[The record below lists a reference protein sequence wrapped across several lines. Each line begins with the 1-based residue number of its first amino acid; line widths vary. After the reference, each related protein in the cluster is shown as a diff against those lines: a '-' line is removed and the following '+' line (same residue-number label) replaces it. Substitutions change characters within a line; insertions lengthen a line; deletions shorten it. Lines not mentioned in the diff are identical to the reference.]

1 MIMRNKK
8 KIGALVLAGTMM
20 FSMGTSVFAE
30 ETIPTV
36 DKNGQVFITKDFV
49 MAEGIDTPA
58 SQFKFTATSTTEG
71 APEATIENITFSET
85 DKETPVDG
93 IKTVSKKSNISFG
106 TFPHAGEY
114 VYTVKETRESAD
126 GVEYSEDTYT
136 LRVYVK
142 NGDSGLEI
150 RNMTAEKRTSTGI
163 TRNKVSEMKFTNTYR
178 KTTSLEITKKTEG
191 ELADKTKKF
200 DFTITIIP
208 SQTEKNPSFYTGKIG
223 EKRVTVSR
231 DTPNTFQ
238 LCNEETL
245 KFESLPAG
253 TRYVVTEMGKKDGYT
268 PSVTV
273 IENGTNT
280 VTKTANSE
288 TEEISSANEQETN
301 LVGEKDNKVTFTN
314 TYKSIPLTGIF
325 MNNLPFVIVIGIAVL
340 ALGTLA
346 VLKKQKNA
354 RQ

>member
-1 MIMRNKK
+1 MRNKK

-30 ETIPTV
+30 DTIPTV
-36 DKNGQVFITKDFV
+36 DKNGQVSITKDFV

-58 SQFKFTATSTTEG
+58 STFKFTATSTTEG
-71 APEATIENITFSET
+71 APKATISDITFVET
-85 DKETPVDG
+85 ENGTTEQG
-93 IKTVSKKSNISFG
+93 IKTVSKNSNIIFD

-114 VYTVKETRESAD
+114 VYTVTETKESAT

-208 SQTEKNPSFYTGKIG
+208 SQTEKNPSSYTGKIG
-223 EKRVTVSR
+223 EKRVTVYR

-245 KFESLPAG
+245 KFESLTAG
-253 TRYVVTEMGKKDGYT
+253 TRYVVTEMGKQDGYT

-280 VTKTANSE
+280 VNETAKSD
-288 TEEISSANEQETN
+288 TEGISSANKQETN
-301 LVGEKDNKVTFTN
+301 LVGENENKVTFTN
-314 TYKSIPLTGIF
+314 TYKNIPLTGIF

>member
-1 MIMRNKK
+1 
-8 KIGALVLAGTMM
+8 M

-30 ETIPTV
+30 EAIPTV
-36 DKNGQVFITKDFV
+36 DKNGQVSITKDFV

-58 SQFKFTATSTTEG
+58 STFKFTATSTTEG

-85 DKETPVDG
+85 DEETPVDG
-93 IKTVSKKSNISFG
+93 IKTVSKNSNISFG

-114 VYTVKETRESAD
+114 VYTVTETKESTN

-150 RNMTAEKRTSTGI
+150 RNMTAEKGTSDGTEG
-163 TRNKVSEMKFTNTYR
+163 NKVSEMKFTNTYR
-178 KTTSLEITKKTEG
+178 KNASLEITKVTTG
-191 ELADKTKKF
+191 ELADKTKDF
-200 DFTITIIP
+200 EFTITIIP
-208 SQTEKNPSFYTGKIG
+208 SKTEKNQTSYTGKIG
-223 EKRVTVSR
+223 DEEVTVMANQE
-231 DTPNTFQ
+231 NTFQ
-238 LCNEETL
+238 LHNGETL
-245 KFESLPAG
+245 KFDSLPAG
-253 TRYVVTEMGKKDGYT
+253 TRYVVTEKEANDGYT

-288 TEEISSANEQETN
+288 TEGISSANEQETN

>member
-1 MIMRNKK
+1 MRNKK

-36 DKNGQVFITKDFV
+36 DKTGQVSITKDFV
-49 MAEGIDTPA
+49 MAEGIDTLA
-58 SQFKFTATSTTEG
+58 STFKFTATSTTEG
-71 APEATIENITFSET
+71 APKATISDIKFVETENGTTEQ
-85 DKETPVDG
+85 G
-93 IKTVSKKSNISFG
+93 IKTVSKNSNIIFD

-114 VYTVKETRESAD
+114 VYTVKETQENVD
-126 GVEYSEDTYT
+126 GVEYSTDIYT

-200 DFTITIIP
+200 DFTITITP
-208 SQTEKNPSFYTGKIG
+208 SQTEKNPTSYTGKIG
-223 EKRVTVSR
+223 EKSVLVYR
-231 DTPNTFQ
+231 DTPTTFQ

-273 IENGTNT
+273 IKNGANT

-288 TEEISSANEQETN
+288 TEGISSANEQETN

>member
-1 MIMRNKK
+1 MRNKK

-30 ETIPTV
+30 EAIPTV
-36 DKNGQVFITKDFV
+36 NKNGQVSITKDFV

-58 SQFKFTATSTTEG
+58 STFKFTATSTTEG

-85 DKETPVDG
+85 DEETPVDG
-93 IKTVSKKSNISFG
+93 IKTVSKNSAITFG
-106 TFPHAGEY
+106 DFPHAGEY
-114 VYTVKETRESAD
+114 VYTVKETKESAT

-136 LRVYVK
+136 LRVYMK

-150 RNMTAEKRTSTGI
+150 RNMTAEKGTSDGTEG
-163 TRNKVSEMKFTNTYR
+163 NKVSEMKFTNTYR
-178 KTTSLEITKKTEG
+178 KNASLEITKVTTG
-191 ELADKTKKF
+191 ELADKTKDF
-200 DFTITIIP
+200 EFTITIIP
-208 SQTEKNPSFYTGKIG
+208 SKTEKNQTSYTGKIG
-223 EKRVTVSR
+223 DEEVTVKANQE
-231 DTPNTFQ
+231 NTFQ
-238 LCNEETL
+238 LHNGETL
-245 KFESLPAG
+245 KFDSLPAG
-253 TRYVVTEMGKKDGYT
+253 TRYVVTEKEANDGYT

-273 IENGTNT
+273 IENGTTT
-280 VTKTANSE
+280 VTNKKASSD
-288 TEEISSANEQETN
+288 TEGISSANEQETN
-301 LVGEKDNKVTFTN
+301 LVGENANKVTFTN

>member
-1 MIMRNKK
+1 MRNKK

-36 DKNGQVFITKDFV
+36 DKNGQVSITKDFV

-58 SQFKFTATSTTEG
+58 STFKFTAISTTKG

-93 IKTVSKKSNISFG
+93 IKTVSKNSNISFN

-114 VYTVKETRESAD
+114 VYTVTETKESAT

-150 RNMTAEKRTSTGI
+150 RNMTAEKGTSDGTE
-163 TRNKVSEMKFTNTYR
+163 RNKVSEMKFTNTYR
-178 KTTSLEITKKTEG
+178 KKAPLEITKVTTG
-191 ELADKTKKF
+191 ELADKTKDF
-200 DFTITIIP
+200 EFTITIIP
-208 SQTEKNPSFYTGKIG
+208 SKTEKNQTVVYTGKIG
-223 EKRVTVSR
+223 DEEVTVNANQE
-231 DTPNTFQ
+231 NTFQ
-238 LCNEETL
+238 LHDGETL
-245 KFESLPAG
+245 KFDSLPAG
-253 TRYVVTEMGKKDGYT
+253 TRYVVTETGANDGYT

-273 IENGTNT
+273 IENGTET
-280 VTKTANSE
+280 VKKKADSE
-288 TEEISSANEQETN
+288 AEGISSVNEQKTN

-314 TYKSIPLTGIF
+314 TYNSIPLTGIF

>member
-30 ETIPTV
+30 EAIPTV
-36 DKNGQVFITKDFV
+36 DKNGQVSITKDFV

-58 SQFKFTATSTTEG
+58 STFKFTATSTTEG

-85 DKETPVDG
+85 DEETPEDG
-93 IKTVSKKSNISFG
+93 IKTVSKNSNISFG

-114 VYTVKETRESAD
+114 VYTVTETKESTN

-208 SQTEKNPSFYTGKIG
+208 SQTEKNPSSYTGKIG
-223 EKRVTVSR
+223 EKRVTVYR

-288 TEEISSANEQETN
+288 TEGISSANEQETN
-301 LVGEKDNKVTFTN
+301 LVGENENKVTFTN
-314 TYKSIPLTGIF
+314 TYKNIPLTGIF

>member
-1 MIMRNKK
+1 MRNKK

-30 ETIPTV
+30 EAIPTV
-36 DKNGQVFITKDFV
+36 DKNGQVSITKDFV

-58 SQFKFTATSTTEG
+58 FTFKFTATSTTEG

-93 IKTVSKKSNISFG
+93 IKTVSKNSNISFG

-114 VYTVKETRESAD
+114 VYTVTETKESTN

-150 RNMTAEKRTSTGI
+150 RNMTAERGTSDGTEG
-163 TRNKVSEMKFTNTYR
+163 NKVSEMKFTNTYR
-178 KTTSLEITKKTEG
+178 KNASLEITKVTTG
-191 ELADKTKKF
+191 ELADKTKDF
-200 DFTITIIP
+200 EFTITIIP
-208 SQTEKNPSFYTGKIG
+208 SKTEKNQTSYTGKIG
-223 EKRVTVSR
+223 EESVTVNKNQE
-231 DTPNTFQ
+231 TTFQ
-238 LCNEETL
+238 LHDGETL
-245 KFESLPAG
+245 RFDSLPAG
-253 TRYVVTEMGKKDGYT
+253 TRYVVTEMGKQDGYT

-280 VTKTANSE
+280 VNETAKSD
-288 TEEISSANEQETN
+288 TEGISSANKQETN
-301 LVGEKDNKVTFTN
+301 LVGENENKVTFTN
-314 TYKSIPLTGIF
+314 TYKNIPLTGIF

>member
-1 MIMRNKK
+1 MRNKK

-36 DKNGQVFITKDFV
+36 DKNGQVSITKDFV

-58 SQFKFTATSTTEG
+58 STFKFTATSTTEG
-71 APEATIENITFSET
+71 APEATISDITFVET
-85 DKETPVDG
+85 ENGTTEQG
-93 IKTVSKKSNISFG
+93 IKTVSKNSNIIFD

-114 VYTVKETRESAD
+114 VYTVKETQESAD
-126 GVEYSEDTYT
+126 GVECSTDTYT

-142 NGDSGLEI
+142 NGNNGPEI
-150 RNMTAEKRTSTGI
+150 RNMTAEKGTSDGTEG
-163 TRNKVSEMKFTNTYR
+163 NKVPEMKFTNTYR
-178 KTTSLEITKKTEG
+178 KNAPLEITKVTTG
-191 ELADKTKKF
+191 DLADKTKDF
-200 DFTITIIP
+200 EFTITIIP
-208 SQTEKNPSFYTGKIG
+208 SKTEKNQTVVYTGKIG
-223 EKRVTVSR
+223 DEEVTV
-231 DTPNTFQ
+231 NANQEKTFQ
-238 LCNEETL
+238 LHDGETL
-245 KFESLPAG
+245 KFDSLPAG
-253 TRYVVTEMGKKDGYT
+253 TRYVVTETGANDGYT

-273 IENGTNT
+273 RENGTET
-280 VTKTANSE
+280 VKKTADSE
-288 TEEISSANEQETN
+288 KEGISSANKQETN
-301 LVGEKDNKVTFTN
+301 LVGENENKVTFTN
-314 TYKSIPLTGIF
+314 TYKNIPLTGIF

>member
-1 MIMRNKK
+1 MRNKK

-30 ETIPTV
+30 EAIPTV
-36 DKNGQVFITKDFV
+36 DKNGQVSITKDFV

-58 SQFKFTATSTTEG
+58 FTFKFTATSTTEG

-85 DKETPVDG
+85 DEETPVDG
-93 IKTVSKKSNISFG
+93 IKTVSKNSNISFG

-114 VYTVKETRESAD
+114 VYTVTETKESTN

-150 RNMTAEKRTSTGI
+150 RNMTAEKGTSDGTEG
-163 TRNKVSEMKFTNTYR
+163 NKVSEMKFTNTYR
-178 KTTSLEITKKTEG
+178 KNASLEITKVTTG
-191 ELADKTKKF
+191 ELADKTKDF
-200 DFTITIIP
+200 EFTITIIP
-208 SQTEKNPSFYTGKIG
+208 SKTEKNQTSYTGKIG
-223 EKRVTVSR
+223 DEEVTVMANQE
-231 DTPNTFQ
+231 NTFQ
-238 LCNEETL
+238 LHNGETL
-245 KFESLPAG
+245 KFDSLPAG
-253 TRYVVTEMGKKDGYT
+253 TRYVVTEKEANDGYT

-288 TEEISSANEQETN
+288 TEGISSANEQETN

>member
-20 FSMGTSVFAE
+20 FSMGTSVFAAE
-30 ETIPTV
+30 IPTV
-36 DKNGQVFITKDFV
+36 DNNGKASITKDFV
-49 MAEGIDTPA
+49 MAEGITTPA
-58 SQFKFTATSTTEG
+58 STFKFTATSTTDG
-71 APEATIENITFSET
+71 APTATINAITFVDT
-85 DKETPVDG
+85 DDGTLQKG
-93 IKTVSKKSNISFG
+93 IKTVSKDSAITFG
-106 TFPHAGEY
+106 DFPHAGEY
-114 VYTVKETRESAD
+114 VYTVTETKESAP

-150 RNMTAEKRTSTGI
+150 RNMTAEKGTSDGTEG
-163 TRNKVSEMKFTNTYR
+163 NKVSEMKFTNTYR
-178 KTTSLEITKKTEG
+178 KNASLEITKVTTG
-191 ELADKTKKF
+191 ELADKTKDF
-200 DFTITIIP
+200 EFTITIIP
-208 SQTEKNPSFYTGKIG
+208 SKTEKNQTSYTGKIG
-223 EKRVTVSR
+223 DEEVTVMANQE
-231 DTPNTFQ
+231 NTFQ
-238 LCNEETL
+238 LHNGETL
-245 KFESLPAG
+245 KFDSLPAG
-253 TRYVVTEMGKKDGYT
+253 TRYVVTEKEANDGYT

-280 VTKTANSE
+280 VTKTANSD
-288 TEEISSANEQETN
+288 TEGISSANKQETN
-301 LVGEKDNKVTFTN
+301 LVGENENKVTFTN
-314 TYKSIPLTGIF
+314 TYKNIPLTGIF

>member
-1 MIMRNKK
+1 MRNKK

-36 DKNGQVFITKDFV
+36 DKTGQVSITKDFV
-49 MAEGIDTPA
+49 MAEGIGTLA
-58 SQFKFTATSTTEG
+58 STFKFTATSTTEG
-71 APEATIENITFSET
+71 APKATISDITFVGTENGT
-85 DKETPVDG
+85 TEQG
-93 IKTVSKKSNISFG
+93 IKTVSKNSNIIFD

-114 VYTVKETRESAD
+114 VYTVKETQESAD
-126 GVEYSEDTYT
+126 GVEYSTDIYT

-150 RNMTAEKRTSTGI
+150 RNMTAEKGTSDGTEG
-163 TRNKVSEMKFTNTYR
+163 NKVSEMKFTNTYR
-178 KTTSLEITKKTEG
+178 KNAPLEITKVTTG
-191 ELADKTKKF
+191 DLADKTKDF
-200 DFTITIIP
+200 EFTITIIP
-208 SQTEKNPSFYTGKIG
+208 SKTEKNQTVVYTGKIG
-223 EKRVTVSR
+223 DEEVTV
-231 DTPNTFQ
+231 NANQEKTFQ
-238 LCNEETL
+238 LHDRETL
-245 KFESLPAG
+245 KFDSLPAG
-253 TRYVVTEMGKKDGYT
+253 TRYVVTETGANDGYT

-273 IENGTNT
+273 IENGANT

-288 TEEISSANEQETN
+288 TEGISSANEQETN

>member
-1 MIMRNKK
+1 MRNKK

-36 DKNGQVFITKDFV
+36 DKTGQVSITKDFV
-49 MAEGIDTPA
+49 MAEGIDTLA
-58 SQFKFTATSTTEG
+58 STFKFTATSTTEG
-71 APEATIENITFSET
+71 APKATISDITFVET
-85 DKETPVDG
+85 ENGTTEQG
-93 IKTVSKKSNISFG
+93 IKTVSKNSNIIFD

-114 VYTVKETRESAD
+114 VYTVKETQENVD
-126 GVEYSEDTYT
+126 GVEYSTDIYT

-150 RNMTAEKRTSTGI
+150 RNMTAEKGTSDGTE
-163 TRNKVSEMKFTNTYR
+163 RNKVPEMKFTNTYR
-178 KTTSLEITKKTEG
+178 KNAPLEITKVTTG
-191 ELADKTKKF
+191 DLADKTKDF
-200 DFTITIIP
+200 EFTITIIP
-208 SQTEKNPSFYTGKIG
+208 SKTEKNQTVVYTGKIG
-223 EKRVTVSR
+223 DEEVTV
-231 DTPNTFQ
+231 NANQEKTFQ
-238 LCNEETL
+238 LHNGETL
-245 KFESLPAG
+245 KFDSLPAG
-253 TRYVVTEMGKKDGYT
+253 TRYVVTETGANDGYT

-273 IENGTNT
+273 IENGANT

-288 TEEISSANEQETN
+288 TEGISSANEQETN

-314 TYKSIPLTGIF
+314 TYKNIPLTGIF

>member
-1 MIMRNKK
+1 MRNKK

-30 ETIPTV
+30 ETIPAV
-36 DKNGQVFITKDFV
+36 DMNGQVSITKDFV
-49 MAEGIDTPA
+49 MAEGIDTLA
-58 SQFKFTATSTTEG
+58 STFKFTATSTTEG

-85 DKETPVDG
+85 DEETPVDG
-93 IKTVSKKSNISFG
+93 IKTVSKNSNISFG

-114 VYTVKETRESAD
+114 VYTVTETKESVT

-142 NGDSGLEI
+142 NSDSGLEI
-150 RNMTAEKRTSTGI
+150 RNMTAEKGTSNGTEG
-163 TRNKVSEMKFTNTYR
+163 NKVSEMKFTNTYR
-178 KTTSLEITKKTEG
+178 KNASLEITKVTTG
-191 ELADKTKKF
+191 ELADKTKDF
-200 DFTITIIP
+200 EFTITIIP
-208 SQTEKNPSFYTGKIG
+208 SKTEKNQTSYTGKIG
-223 EKRVTVSR
+223 NEEVTVNANR
-231 DTPNTFQ
+231 EKTFQ
-238 LCNEETL
+238 LHDGETL
-245 KFESLPAG
+245 KFDSLPAG
-253 TRYVVTEMGKKDGYT
+253 TRYVVTETGANDGYT

-273 IENGTNT
+273 IENRTET
-280 VTKTANSE
+280 VKKKADSE
-288 TEEISSANEQETN
+288 AEGISSVNEQKTN

-314 TYKSIPLTGIF
+314 TYKNIPLTGIF

>member
-1 MIMRNKK
+1 MRNKK

-30 ETIPTV
+30 EAIPTV
-36 DKNGQVFITKDFV
+36 DKNGQVSITKDFV

-58 SQFKFTATSTTEG
+58 FTFKFTATSTTEG

-85 DKETPVDG
+85 DEETLVDG
-93 IKTVSKKSNISFG
+93 IKTVSKNSNISFG

-114 VYTVKETRESAD
+114 VYTVTETKESTN

-150 RNMTAEKRTSTGI
+150 RNMTAEKGTSDGTEG
-163 TRNKVSEMKFTNTYR
+163 NKVSEMKFTNTYR
-178 KTTSLEITKKTEG
+178 KNASLEITKVTTG
-191 ELADKTKKF
+191 ELADKTKDF
-200 DFTITIIP
+200 EFTITIIP
-208 SQTEKNPSFYTGKIG
+208 SKTEKNQTSYTGKIG
-223 EKRVTVSR
+223 DEEVTV
-231 DTPNTFQ
+231 TANQENTFQ
-238 LCNEETL
+238 LHNGETL
-245 KFESLPAG
+245 KFDSLPAG
-253 TRYVVTEMGKKDGYT
+253 TRYVVTEKEANDGYT

-273 IENGTNT
+273 IENETNT

-288 TEEISSANEQETN
+288 TEGISSANEQKTN
-301 LVGEKDNKVTFTN
+301 LVGEKHNKVTFTN

>member
-1 MIMRNKK
+1 M
-8 KIGALVLAGTMM
+8 
-20 FSMGTSVFAE
+20 
-30 ETIPTV
+30 
-36 DKNGQVFITKDFV
+36 
-49 MAEGIDTPA
+49 
-58 SQFKFTATSTTEG
+58 
-71 APEATIENITFSET
+71 
-85 DKETPVDG
+85 
-93 IKTVSKKSNISFG
+93 
-106 TFPHAGEY
+106 
-114 VYTVKETRESAD
+114 
-126 GVEYSEDTYT
+126 EYSEDTYT

-150 RNMTAEKRTSTGI
+150 RNMTAEKGTSDGTEG
-163 TRNKVSEMKFTNTYR
+163 NKVSEMKFTNTYR
-178 KTTSLEITKKTEG
+178 KNASLEITKVTTG
-191 ELADKTKKF
+191 ELADKTKDF
-200 DFTITIIP
+200 EFTITIIP
-208 SQTEKNPSFYTGKIG
+208 SKTEKNQTSYTGKIG
-223 EKRVTVSR
+223 DEEVTVMANQE
-231 DTPNTFQ
+231 NTFQ
-238 LCNEETL
+238 LHNGETL
-245 KFESLPAG
+245 KFDSLPAG
-253 TRYVVTEMGKKDGYT
+253 TRYVVTEKEANDGYT

-288 TEEISSANEQETN
+288 TEGISSANEQETN

>member
-36 DKNGQVFITKDFV
+36 DKNGQVSITKDFV

-58 SQFKFTATSTTEG
+58 STFKFTATSTTEG

-93 IKTVSKKSNISFG
+93 IKTVSKNSNISFG

-114 VYTVKETRESAD
+114 VYTVTETKESAT

-163 TRNKVSEMKFTNTYR
+163 TRNKLS
-178 KTTSLEITKKTEG
+178 
-191 ELADKTKKF
+191 
-200 DFTITIIP
+200 
-208 SQTEKNPSFYTGKIG
+208 
-223 EKRVTVSR
+223 
-231 DTPNTFQ
+231 
-238 LCNEETL
+238 
-245 KFESLPAG
+245 
-253 TRYVVTEMGKKDGYT
+253 
-268 PSVTV
+268 
-273 IENGTNT
+273 
-280 VTKTANSE
+280 
-288 TEEISSANEQETN
+288 
-301 LVGEKDNKVTFTN
+301 
-314 TYKSIPLTGIF
+314 
-325 MNNLPFVIVIGIAVL
+325 
-340 ALGTLA
+340 
-346 VLKKQKNA
+346 
-354 RQ
+354 